1 MITNK
6 GNNIITKYLLGQSP
20 EYAAYISV
28 GVGATP
34 LDLDETDQSSPT
46 KQSMDFE
53 AFRIPVTSRGLVSD
67 NIVIDIDSWQYS
79 DGIVTATLSGPHG
92 MKLGDSVNINYDL
105 SSTSNNA
112 REGIYIVENTTSN
125 QITYSQTFASASAT
139 PGSWSASA
147 SDIATASYDRERI
160 VFKGQLPSDQRYQ
173 MTEIALYPASSNS
186 LALNYD
192 SRILSGFLTTEGWI
206 YKNVS
211 ASLVESDN
219 TISLV
224 TDTIA
229 DTSGNVSSATF
240 LDPVTGSAAYAL
252 FINSNNE
259 AFTFYERK
267 NRYENSRLYDRCL
280 VVPGNMTT
288 FSNDS
293 MEFSGL
299 QKHLSTTSL
308 RLNASKNSPEDYI
321 KFALSVLSKDI
332 DAEGP
337 PAKTRLRFD
346 FLDSISGEVATVT
359 ELLTSGELSASRY
372 VVISKQIKDFS
383 TGAGFSWARV
393 DGLKIYAQT
402 LNSLSN
408 YDGSYVAFD
417 GIRLDNENT
426 ENPLYAMVAYSKLKN
441 SYDDGQPIEKTE
453 NSQGYIEYRFGVNI
467 V

>member
-46 KQSMDFE
+46 KQSKDFE

-402 LNSLSN
+402 LNSASN

>member
-79 DGIVTATLSGPHG
+79 AGVVTATLSGPHG

-147 SDIATASYDRERI
+147 SDTATASYDRERI

-402 LNSLSN
+402 LNSASN

>member
-402 LNSLSN
+402 LNSASN

>member
-34 LDLDETDQSSPT
+34 LDLDETDQSSTT

-402 LNSLSN
+402 LNSASN

>member
-53 AFRIPVTSRGLVSD
+53 VFRIPVTSRGLVSD

-79 DGIVTATLSGPHG
+79 DGVVTATLSGHHG

-147 SDIATASYDRERI
+147 SDTATASYDRERI

-402 LNSLSN
+402 LNSASN

>member
-67 NIVIDIDSWQYS
+67 NIVIDIDSWQQTN
-79 DGIVTATLSGPHG
+79 GVVTLNLAGPHG
-92 MKLGDSVNINYDL
+92 MKLGDSVNVNFNL
-105 SSTSNNA
+105 SNTANNI
-112 REGIYIVENTTSN
+112 REGLYVVENTTSN

-139 PGSWSASA
+139 PASWSASA
-147 SDIATASYDRERI
+147 SDTATASYDRERI

-173 MTEIALYPASSNS
+173 MTEIALYPASNNS

-192 SRILSGFLTTEGWI
+192 SRILSGFLTTEGWV

-219 TISLV
+219 AISLV
-224 TDTIA
+224 TDSIA

-240 LDPVTGSAAYAL
+240 LDPLTGSAAYAL

-267 NRYENSRLYDRCL
+267 NRYESSRLYDRCL

-288 FSNDS
+288 FSNDL

-299 QKHLSTTSL
+299 QKHISTTSL
-308 RLNASKNSPEDYI
+308 RLNASKNSPDDYI

-332 DAEGP
+332 DASGP
-337 PAKTRLRFD
+337 PTKTRLRFD

-383 TGAGFSWARV
+383 TGADFSWARV

-402 LNSLSN
+402 LNSASN
-408 YDGSYVAFD
+408 YDGSYIAFD

-426 ENPLYAMVAYSKLKN
+426 ENPLYAMVAYSRLKN

-453 NSQGYIEYRFGVNI
+453 NSQEYIEYRFGVNI

>member
-34 LDLDETDQSSPT
+34 LDLDETDQSSTT

-67 NIVIDIDSWQYS
+67 NIVIDIDSWQQTN
-79 DGIVTATLSGPHG
+79 GVVTVDLAGPHG
-92 MKLGDSVNINYDL
+92 MKLGDSVTIDFSL
-105 SSTSNNA
+105 SNTPNDIK
-112 REGIYIVENTTSN
+112 EGIYVVDTTTSN
-125 QITYSQTFASASAT
+125 QITYSQTFTSASAT
-139 PGSWSASA
+139 PASWSASA
-147 SDIATASYDRERI
+147 SDTGTASYDRERI

-173 MTEIALYPASSNS
+173 MTEIALYPSSNNS

-192 SRILSGFLTTEGWI
+192 SRIISGFLTTEGWV

-219 TISLV
+219 AISLV
-224 TDTIA
+224 TDSIA

-267 NRYENSRLYDRCL
+267 TRYENSRLYDRCL

-293 MEFSGL
+293 MEFSGV
-299 QKHLSTTSL
+299 QKHIFTTSL

-321 KFALSVLSKDI
+321 KFALSVLSKNI
-332 DAEGP
+332 DAESP

-346 FLDSISGEVATVT
+346 FLDSISGQIATAT

-372 VVISKQIKDFS
+372 VVISKKIKDFS
-383 TGAGFSWARV
+383 TGADFSWARV

-402 LNSLSN
+402 LNSASN

-426 ENPLYAMVAYSKLKN
+426 ENPLYGMVAYSKLKN
-441 SYDDGQPIEKTE
+441 SYDAAQPIEKTE